1 MSLLKKRQKLYSK
14 RMEVTDIVLFLLL
27 TVWLLMILVPFIN
40 VIAISFSTYTE
51 YMRRPTMLFPLEPTL
66 KNYTDLIDDGR
77 IWIGYRTTLLIE
89 AIGLPISMFLTT
101 SMGYGLS
108 RRFPGKKI
116 FIIFVLITM
125 VFQGGIVPTYLLIK
139 DMKLTNTIWSI
150 ILVTGM
156 NTFYMILMMNYFS
169 TLPDSI
175 MESARLDGAGEWN
188 ILFRI
193 VLPLSLPI
201 LATISL
207 FFAVDKWNEWYFAK
221 IFIRKNDLQT
231 LQLVLRSMVTDAN
244 IATQTTAEITNKTF
258 TSGLKMSAVAATML
272 PIMCVYPFLQKHFA
286 KGMIVGAVKA

>member
-1 MSLLKKRQKLYSK
+1 M
-14 RMEVTDIVLFLLL
+14 DIILFLLL
-27 TVWLLMILVPFIN
+27 TCWLLMILVPFIN
-40 VIAISFSTYTE
+40 VIASSFSSYRE

-66 KNYTDLIDDGR
+66 KNYSDLIDDGR
-77 IWIGYRTTLLIE
+77 IWIGYRTTLTIE
-89 AIGLPISMFLTT
+89 ALGLPISLFLTT

-108 RRFPGKKI
+108 RRFPGKKM

-139 DMKLTNTIWSI
+139 EMKLTNTLWSVM
-150 ILVTGM
+150 LVTGI

-207 FFAVDKWNEWYFAK
+207 FYAVDKWNEWYFAK
-221 IFIRKNDLQT
+221 IFIRKNNLQT
-231 LQLVLRSMVTDAN
+231 LQLVLRSMVIDAS
-244 IATQTTAEITNKTF
+244 IATQATAEIKDKTF
-258 TSGLKMSAVAATML
+258 TSGLKMAAVAATML